1 MSKKILY
8 IEDEEAIGGVYKNL
22 LNNAGFQ
29 TEWVLSVPAAEKLA
43 ETFQP
48 DLLLVDNGLK
58 EGKQGIEAIP
68 DLKKSFPQAKIVI
81 FSNHSEDDKV
91 KKAKK
96 LGATDF
102 WYKIKISPDI
112 LVKDVTE
119 LLSV

>member
-58 EGKQGIEAIP
+58 EGKQGIESIP
-68 DLKKSFPQAKIVI
+68 NLKKHFPEAKVIIV
-81 FSNHSEDDKV
+81 SNYPKEEKGELASKKGADDYWYKLDIELNDL
-91 KKAKK
+91 AKK
-96 LGATDF
+96 VANIF
-102 WYKIKISPDI
+102 
-112 LVKDVTE
+112 
-119 LLSV
+119 

>member
-8 IEDEEAIGGVYKNL
+8 IEDEEAIGGFYKNL